1 MSEPTERPEP
11 ADSFF
16 TPRKRP
22 PSAEGTDR
30 PAAPGRPAAPS
41 GPQGPGAPGRPQG
54 QGAPGRPQAPGGDR
68 RPQGQGA
75 PGRPQG
81 PDAADRPRPQQGPGT
96 VGAPRPQ
103 TPPHRTPER
112 PGGGERPAP
121 APRSGF
127 SPDETMALRVPPP
140 PGGRAGLPP
149 QRRSPESAAPD
160 RSRPAPESAGQRP
173 APAAGQRTAERP
185 SFDKPAYDGPAED
198 DWAASPAAAR
208 STLPRHEETLKLR
221 VPDELAAL
229 AKAFDA
235 QYARPPGVPDEE
247 EEQAAAPEAKPARSG
262 GGRDRYLDLLRGLA
276 LVRVVLY
283 HNFSWAWL
291 PLVFPSMGVMFA
303 LAGSLMAR
311 SLKRPAMTVIRGRLR
326 RLLPPM
332 WLFGVVVMT
341 LWILDGWGP
350 DAEGH
355 PGWWWGKLAFWILPV
370 STPPYPQGD
379 LPGFGLMEDSW
390 GTQVGVPL
398 WYLRAYLWYVL
409 LSPLLLRALRR
420 FPLVTV
426 LTPLV
431 LTFFSGLLPQDGR
444 IWETYSD
451 FTVFGSCWILGMAH
465 NEGLLKKLPQYVAPS
480 VAPMIMVAGYWWYVS
495 RPELDPTE
503 IGDLEGVPIA
513 QAVWSFGFVL
523 LLLHL
528 SPSWERWPRRLE
540 PFNGIISLL
549 NARAVSVYLW
559 HTLALE
565 LSVPV
570 IDQLWRVDYL
580 ADNWGSVLGS
590 PYPQLLAAIPL
601 IGLFVLTFG
610 WIEDVAAKR
619 SPRLFPYPRKARG
632 KRRAAA

>member
-1 MSEPTERPEP
+1 MRRRGPRPAPP
-11 ADSFF
+11 A
-16 TPRKRP
+16 TPLRAAAPVRRP
-22 PSAEGTDR
+22 SR
-30 PAAPGRPAAPS
+30 HAAPGRPGPSGRAGRTAGPGCTEPAAGAWRRPPPAGPGRRHRSAAAPCRRAS
-41 GPQGPGAPGRPQG
+41 G
-54 QGAPGRPQAPGGDR
+54 R
-68 RPQGQGA
+68 R
-75 PGRPQG
+75 
-81 PDAADRPRPQQGPGT
+81 
-96 VGAPRPQ
+96 GAPRV
-103 TPPHRTPER
+103 RTPER
-112 PGGGERPAP
+112 LLPRRDHGPARPA
-121 APRSGF
+121 AARRPR
-127 SPDETMALRVPPP
+127 
-140 PGGRAGLPP
+140 
-149 QRRSPESAAPD
+149 
-160 RSRPAPESAGQRP
+160 RP
-173 APAAGQRTAERP
+173 APAAPLTRVLGARPPPARAAAAQRTAERP
-185 SFDKPAYDGPAED
+185 SFDEPAHDRAAEAGWTAPPD
-198 DWAASPAAAR
+198 TGR
-208 STLPRHEETLKLR
+208 SALPRHEETLKLR

-235 QYARPPGVPDEE
+235 QYARPPGTPAEDEE
-247 EEQAAAPEAKPARSG
+247 EAAPEQKPARSG

-311 SLKRPAMTVIRGRLR
+311 SLKRPALTVIRGRLR

-355 PGWWWGKLAFWILPV
+355 PNWWWGKLAFWILPV

-409 LSPLLLRALRR
+409 LSPLMLRALRR

-431 LTFFSGLLPQDGR
+431 LTFFSGLLPEDGR
-444 IWETYSD
+444 IWETWSD
-451 FTVFGSCWILGMAH
+451 FTIFGSCWILGMAH

-495 RPELDPTE
+495 RPVLDPTDV
-503 IGDLEGVPIA
+503 GDLEGVPIA
-513 QAVWSFGFVL
+513 QAVWSFGYVL

-528 SPSWERWPRRLE
+528 SPSWEQWPRRLE
-540 PFNGIISLL
+540 PFNGIVSLL

-590 PYPQLLAAIPL
+590 PYPQLFAAIPL
-601 IGLFVLTFG
+601 IGLFVLCFG